1 MFKFNPNRL
10 QEGSH
15 KYLIAKDKGR
25 KSDALPPFTVADID
39 FYMPECLEKRLND
52 FIQNTTQGYNAVS
65 QDYKESLNLW
75 MKSRHNFEIKEEWLT
90 LSTGVIPAIANALYA
105 FTDKDDA
112 VCIMSPVYHVFYRIL
127 DNLERKKVIN
137 NLVINDD
144 NSYTIDFETLEK
156 QFIEEDVKVMLFC
169 SPHNPVGKVW
179 PLEDLERL
187 SDLCEKH
194 QVLMISDEIH
204 FDLILKGHIHTVY
217 PSINEKALNH
227 TILCTAASKT
237 FNLAGLKTSNI
248 LIPNK
253 KLRDQYIA
261 TYEKM
266 SLGMDSPNTLG
277 IYATQVVYESCGPYL
292 DDFLELLDANYK
304 TIKDFVDL
312 YLPAIKVSP
321 LEGTYLL
328 WIDFRNLNISQE
340 KLMSSLENEGLFL
353 SNGLDF
359 GENGLGFMRMNI
371 ATENNIIVEAMK
383 RMKTVIENLGG

>member
-1 MFKFNPNRL
+1 
-10 QEGSH
+10 
-15 KYLIAKDKGR
+15 
-25 KSDALPPFTVADID
+25 
-39 FYMPECLEKRLND
+39 
-52 FIQNTTQGYNAVS
+52 
-65 QDYKESLNLW
+65 
-75 MKSRHNFEIKEEWLT
+75 
-90 LSTGVIPAIANALYA
+90 
-105 FTDKDDA
+105 
-112 VCIMSPVYHVFYRIL
+112 
-127 DNLERKKVIN
+127 
-137 NLVINDD
+137 
-144 NSYTIDFETLEK
+144 
-156 QFIEEDVKVMLFC
+156 
-169 SPHNPVGKVW
+169 
-179 PLEDLERL
+179 
-187 SDLCEKH
+187 
-194 QVLMISDEIH
+194 
-204 FDLILKGHIHTVY
+204 
-217 PSINEKALNH
+217 EKALNH

-277 IYATQVVYESCGPYL
+277 IYATQVVYESCGLYL

-304 TIKDFVDL
+304 TIKDFIDL

-359 GENGLGFMRMNI
+359 GEN
-371 ATENNIIVEAMK
+371 
-383 RMKTVIENLGG
+383 